1 MNYLVPERLDRL
13 AREYALGTLAGPARR
28 RFERVLQSSPAAVQ
42 AVDAWRQR
50 LAVLD
55 LSTVPR
61 QPPAATWHRIE
72 QRLFGGPPPAQA
84 AAATASA
91 WQRLLQAL
99 RGLLSGRTLSGALAG
114 LLLCAL
120 LVRVAPG
127 LLGLEPRADALP
139 ASYVGLLLDAGGKP
153 TLLASSRRQ
162 GRQLTVKL
170 LQPLAV
176 PTGQVAQLW
185 ALPKDGGAPVAVG
198 VVPAS
203 GSARIALPDTSEKLF
218 FTVSQLAVSFE
229 PAPVQAG
236 GAPSGPFTLIGHCVK
251 VW

>member
-1 MNYLVPERLDRL
+1 MNYLLPERLDRL

-28 RFERVLQSSPAAVQ
+28 RFERVLQSSPAASM
-42 AVDAWRQR
+42 AVDVWRQR

-55 LSTVPR
+55 LSTVPK
-61 QPPAATWHRIE
+61 QPPEASWQQIE
-72 QRLFGGPPPAQA
+72 RRLFGTHEAAQA
-84 AAATASA
+84 PASA
-91 WQRLLQAL
+91 WKRTVQVLL
-99 RGLLSGRTLSGALAG
+99 GVLSGRTIAGALAG
-114 LLLCAL
+114 LLLCAV

-127 LLGLEPRADALP
+127 MLGLEPRADALP

-153 TLLASSRRQ
+153 TLVATSRRQ

-176 PTGQVAQLW
+176 PAGQVAQLW
-185 ALPKDGGAPVAVG
+185 ALPKDGGAPLAVG
-198 VVPAS
+198 LVPAS

-236 GAPSGPFTLIGHCVK
+236 GAPTRPFALIGHCVK

>member
-1 MNYLVPERLDRL
+1 MNYLLPERLDRL

-28 RFERVLQSSPAAVQ
+28 RFERVLQSSPAASM
-42 AVDAWRQR
+42 AVDVWRQR

-55 LSTVPR
+55 LSTVPK
-61 QPPAATWHRIE
+61 QPPEASWQQIE
-72 QRLFGGPPPAQA
+72 RRLFGTPQPLQA
-84 AAATASA
+84 PSG
-91 WQRLLQAL
+91 WQRLLLAL
-99 RGLLSGRTLSGALAG
+99 RGLLSGRTISGALAG
-114 LLLCAL
+114 LLLCAV

-127 LLGLEPRADALP
+127 MLGLEPRADALP

-153 TLLASSRRQ
+153 TLVASSRRQ

-176 PTGQVAQLW
+176 PAGQVAQLW
-185 ALPKDGGAPVAVG
+185 ALPKDGGAPLAVG

-236 GAPSGPFTLIGHCVK
+236 GAPTGPFALIGHCVK